1 MSFKI
6 LAVAH
11 MALNKV
17 FLEKLTLNIGVGEGG
32 QALDAAKMLL
42 KNITGAKPVSTLAR
56 SRNPAFKV
64 RKGDEIGTKI
74 TLRGKKAEE
83 ILGRALQAVD
93 KSVSS
98 RSFDEFGNVA
108 FGVKE
113 YIDFPGLK
121 YDPRIGMLGF
131 DVCLSLRKKGAR
143 VANRRIGKRRLPRKQ
158 LVSSA
163 EAKAFLGQAY
173 GVTVSENA

>member
-1 MSFKI
+1 
-6 LAVAH
+6 
-11 MALNKV
+11 MAFEKV

-42 KNITGAKPVSTLAR
+42 KNITGGNPVSTIAR
-56 SRNPAFKV
+56 DRNPSFNV

-74 TLRGKKAEE
+74 TLRGKKAEDV
-83 ILGRALQAVD
+83 LVRALQAADKTLQD
-93 KSVSS
+93 KS
-98 RSFDEFGNVA
+98 FDNFGNVA

-121 YDPRIGMLGF
+121 YDPKIGMMGF

-143 VANRRIGKRRLPRKQ
+143 IANRRIGKRKLPRKQ
-158 LVSSA
+158 RVSSA
-163 EAKAFLGQAY
+163 EAKGFLEKTY
-173 GVTVSENA
+173 GIQISKGA